1 MTRGEKRQGHSSPPA
16 NAVLVL
22 EGSTSTAL
30 CTTQYLRLLPSSR
43 QLTVIDTLV
52 RPLSIARR
60 PKMRNLGSLPI
71 YSLF

>member
-22 EGSTSTAL
+22 EGSTFS
-30 CTTQYLRLLPSSR
+30 TTQYLRLLPSSR